1 MRMGQDKAKKV
12 APFLDH
18 VTDVGKNEINPWMFL
33 AAKRHAKIDRNPL
46 PAGRVAHAVNR
57 QIHADLAHAAKRRK
71 DKFVLKVCHQIK
83 PAAVRPNPPRS
94 PARCTTSPAVTTC
107 REPSRMRITKPPVS
121 SSVSK
126 CPTISRSARR
136 TRMAD
141 PRPAAR
147 VNQSARTATKF
158 SALFHCSIRSTILR
172 ESVAKSD
179 TAETPIQAAAR
190 SVAGYSVPGGWL
202 TQLTPTPITTAPA
215 PSPSMRMPASLASPR
230 RRSLGHLIARGGL
243 RGPAASLTAS
253 CTARAATKANS
264 EHRLGG

>member
-1 MRMGQDKAKKV
+1 
-12 APFLDH
+12 
-18 VTDVGKNEINPWMFL
+18 
-33 AAKRHAKIDRNPL
+33 
-46 PAGRVAHAVNR
+46 
-57 QIHADLAHAAKRRK
+57 
-71 DKFVLKVCHQIK
+71 
-83 PAAVRPNPPRS
+83 
-94 PARCTTSPAVTTC
+94 
-107 REPSRMRITKPPVS
+107 MRITKPPVS

-190 SVAGYSVPGGWL
+190 SVAGYSVLGGWL
-202 TQLTPTPITTAPA
+202 TQFTPIPMTTAPA
-215 PSPSMRMPASLASPR
+215 PSPSMRTPANLASPR
-230 RRSLGHLIARGGL
+230 RRSLGHLIARLGF

-264 EHRLGG
+264 GHRSGGAGFASRRLAKRFPASDIQIRPRRPRPPLWRSATTQSGPRSPALARASASELVETTMS